1 MNFFELEKNI
11 GGYMIASV
19 VIVYS
24 IISRECDTESGR
36 QLQSFLYLWIGAK
49 TFRQIMQFWGS

>member
-1 MNFFELEKNI
+1 MNFFEVEKHT

-24 IISRECDTESGR
+24 IISRECESESGR
-36 QLQSFLYLWIGAK
+36 QLLF
-49 TFRQIMQFWGS
+49 FVFVDWG